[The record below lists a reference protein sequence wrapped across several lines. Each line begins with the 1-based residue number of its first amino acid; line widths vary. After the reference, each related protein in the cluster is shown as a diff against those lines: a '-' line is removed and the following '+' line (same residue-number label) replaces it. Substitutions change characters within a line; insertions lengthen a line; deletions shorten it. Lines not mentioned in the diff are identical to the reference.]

1 MSIFISPIWGLIS
14 VTIAASLTYNWQSEN
29 PDLFAFMTYEDK
41 LMPILSN
48 PQAEGLRYYIG
59 LHDLGST
66 QNVPKVIVV
75 GVDAQNNDI
84 IDQSSPDSK
93 ILNFALPCPEV
104 CDKGKSALSHDLPIT
119 NFPVQ
124 SGNTRPIPFDAAVSM
139 TQEWQAA
146 HDIKSIY
153 VSKADL
159 QDLFQ
164 HYGQNQLRFY
174 IGKTSA
180 GALRTIVVGVDQAGN
195 DMIGTDVYSSEQSIC
210 TGSEGACG
218 LSSPLYHE

>member
-1 MSIFISPIWGLIS
+1 MSILISPIWGLIT

-29 PDLFAFMTYEDK
+29 PPLSAFMTYKDK
-41 LMPILSN
+41 LMPILN
-48 PQAEGLRYYIG
+48 DPQAEGLRYYIG
-59 LHDLGST
+59 LHDVGSY

-84 IDQSSPDSK
+84 IDQSSPNSK

-104 CDKGKSALSHDLPIT
+104 CDKGKSALFHDLSNA
-119 NFPVQ
+119 NFPIE
-124 SGNTRPIPFDAAVSM
+124 GGTTRPIPFDVAVSM
-139 TQEWQAA
+139 TQGWQAV

-174 IGKTSA
+174 IGKTSD
-180 GALRTIVVGVDQAGN
+180 GALRTIVVGVDQSGN
-195 DMIGTDVYSSEQSIC
+195 DIIGTEVYSSGQSIC
-210 TGSEGACG
+210 TGSENICG
-218 LSSPLYHE
+218 TSSPLYHE